1 MAVKLK
7 TPEVQHIILFGES
20 CGIKNI
26 VIFYYLNCP
35 SFDFIGSSR
44 EKILESQSFVSLDND
59 FFQNTVK
66 KNCTN
71 KWNVLKKGF
80 YDRPRSGK
88 DKNV

>member
-1 MAVKLK
+1 MKLTFQVKIS
-7 TPEVQHIILFGES
+7 V
-20 CGIKNI
+20 KNI
-26 VIFYYLNCP
+26 VICYYLNCP

-66 KNCTN
+66 KIVQINGMSS
-71 KWNVLKKGF
+71 KRGF
-80 YDRPRSGK
+80 TTYAARSGK